1 MNRRRVLQRR
11 LVAAVLL
18 LLSLAML
25 TLYFRE
31 AENGVV
37 HRVQDGA
44 LRVVAP
50 LQEGSARVIEP
61 FRDGWNWVADL
72 FDAKSENERL
82 QAEVEGLR
90 AAVAEELAVQAEN
103 EELRGLLDMQR
114 MRIFPKG
121 VDFVPARV
129 IARSTTAWYST
140 VTIDVGRDDG
150 VQVYDA
156 VVNGQGLVGRVESVK
171 ATASQVQLLTDQQ
184 SYVDAMVVPGRAEG
198 LLAGSVTGSVSLQY
212 VDKSEEVKA
221 GQYIVTSGRQGS
233 IFVRGIPVGQ
243 VESVGAQEVEL
254 YQNITVRPAVDFRK
268 LDLVMVVRR

>member
-11 LVAAVLL
+11 LVAAVLV
-18 LLSLAML
+18 LLSVAML

-31 AENGVV
+31 AEGGVV

-50 LQEGSARVIEP
+50 LQEGSARAIAP

-72 FDAKSENERL
+72 FAAKAENERL
-82 QAEVEGLR
+82 RAEVDELR

-103 EELRGLLDMQR
+103 DELRGLVGMQR
-114 MRIFPKG
+114 ARIFPRD
-121 VDFVPARV
+121 VEFVPARV

-150 VQVYDA
+150 VRVYDA
-156 VVNGQGLVGRVESVK
+156 VVNGQGLVGRVVSVK

-184 SYVDAMVVPGRAEG
+184 SYVDAMLVPGGAQG
-198 LLAGSVTGSVSLQY
+198 LLAGSVTGALSLQY
-212 VDKSEEVKA
+212 VDKSEEVKV
-221 GQYIVTSGRQGS
+221 GQYVVTSGREGS
-233 IFVRGIPVGQ
+233 IFVRGIPIGQ
-243 VESVGAQEVEL
+243 VESVAAQEVEL
-254 YQNITVRPAVDFRK
+254 YQNIAVRPAVDFRK
-268 LDLVMVVRR
+268 LDLVLVVRR